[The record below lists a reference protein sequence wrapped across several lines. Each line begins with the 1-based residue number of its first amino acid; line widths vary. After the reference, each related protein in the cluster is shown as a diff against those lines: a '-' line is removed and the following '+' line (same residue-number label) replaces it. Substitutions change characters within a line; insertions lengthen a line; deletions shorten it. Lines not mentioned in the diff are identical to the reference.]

1 MPSPALA
8 DFSCNEFAVLD
19 YVDAII
25 QRYSR
30 VSVREAGQYVISK
43 YCPNAMF
50 TCDEHIEW
58 GTKFATKIIVNI
70 FYNNKQKLTADSVRK
85 EAVKTFKKT
94 TKRKVTY
101 YIDSKGLTLF
111 SYYIFIFSS
120 RGFLVYYILF
130 GCIHPPHVFSPLLE
144 YKSEKHYNLY
154 PPHTHTYIPIPGLKL

>member
-1 MPSPALA
+1 MQGFVVIRRQKHGNKYLNVLSRGGLIVPSPALA
-8 DFSCNEFAVLD
+8 DFSCNGFAVLD

-58 GTKFATKIIVNI
+58 DTKFATQIIVNI

-85 EAVKTFKKT
+85 EAVKTFKK
-94 TKRKVTY
+94 RQ
-101 YIDSKGLTLF
+101 
-111 SYYIFIFSS
+111 
-120 RGFLVYYILF
+120 R
-130 GCIHPPHVFSPLLE
+130 
-144 YKSEKHYNLY
+144 EK
-154 PPHTHTYIPIPGLKL
+154 